1 MSGDLWGLRA
11 DTRRLDDDLELL
23 AVAGAHGLLFEQG
36 GCGLAGRGEAARL
49 EVPGGAERASSV
61 AAVQEALAA
70 LTGKDDVHVPGTGPV
85 AFGALPF
92 DPTVSGTLVVPA
104 LVVGRAED
112 GTRWCTT
119 IGRDEAEHAAA
130 EAHLA
135 DARNRA
141 AMPSATGRA
150 DGPSAFSVRPVRTP
164 VEWCAS
170 VHEATERMAA
180 TALHKA
186 VLARE
191 VVIEADEPLDLITI
205 VDRLRST
212 YPGCMISSIDG
223 MVGASPELLVSRV
236 GDVVRSHP
244 MAGTTPRGGDPT
256 ADARLAAMLLASAKD
271 RHEHQLTIDM
281 VHDTLLP
288 FCSYLDAE
296 AEPSV
301 VPVAN
306 VAHLATLV
314 EGRLST
320 PAASV
325 LELVAALHPT
335 PAVCGVPRDLA
346 LATIAELEQLDR
358 GRYAGPVGW
367 VDGAGNGRWAVGLRC
382 AEIDGHRARLFAGN
396 GIVADSDPAT
406 ELAET
411 RAKFQALL
419 GAILRP

>member
-11 DTRRLDDDLELL
+11 VTRRLDDDVDLL
-23 AVAGAHGLLFEQG
+23 AVAGAHGLLFEQRG
-36 GCGLAGRGEAARL
+36 SGLAARGEAVRL
-49 EVPGGAERASSV
+49 EIAGGDERAASV
-61 AAVQEALAA
+61 SAAQEALAA
-70 LTGKDDVHVPGTGPV
+70 MNGDDDVHLPGTGPV

-92 DPTVSGTLVVPA
+92 DPSAPGTLVVPS
-104 LVVGRAED
+104 LVVGRADD

-119 IGRDEAEHAAA
+119 VGRDEAEHHTAGARLA
-130 EAHLA
+130 EALGE
-135 DARNRA
+135 
-141 AMPSATGRA
+141 T
-150 DGPSAFSVRPVRTP
+150 GPSTPGAEASAFAVRPVRP
-164 VEWCAS
+164 PAEWCAS
-170 VHEATERMAA
+170 VREATERMARSD
-180 TALHKA
+180 LYKA

-191 VVIEADEPLDLITI
+191 VVIEADERLDPVTI
-205 VDRLRST
+205 LDRLRRT
-212 YPGCMISSIDG
+212 YPGCMITSIDG
-223 MVGASPELLVSRV
+223 MVGASPELLVSRT

-256 ADARLAAMLLASAKD
+256 ADARLAATLLASTKD

-296 AEPSV
+296 SEPSV

-306 VAHLATLV
+306 VQHLATMV
-314 EGRLST
+314 EGRLSA
-320 PAASV
+320 PAASA

-382 AEIDGHRARLFAGN
+382 AELDGTGARLFAGN
-396 GIVADSDPAT
+396 GIVEDSDPVT

>member
-11 DTRRLDDDLELL
+11 VTRRLDDDVDLL
-23 AVAGAHGLLFEQG
+23 AVAGAHGLLFEQRG
-36 GCGLAGRGEAARL
+36 SGLAARGEAVRL
-49 EVPGGAERASSV
+49 EIAGGAERVTSV
-61 AAVQEALAA
+61 TAAQAALAA
-70 LTGKDDVHVPGTGPV
+70 IAGEDDVRLPGTGPV

-92 DPTVSGTLVVPA
+92 DPAVSGTLVVPA
-104 LVVGRAED
+104 LIVGRAED

-119 IGRDEAEHAAA
+119 VGRDEAEHAAA
-130 EAHLA
+130 EARLA
-135 DARNRA
+135 EALTEFATPD
-141 AMPSATGRA
+141 ATGA
-150 DGPSAFSVRPVRTP
+150 EASAFSVRPVRP
-164 VEWCAS
+164 PAEWCAS
-170 VHEATERMAA
+170 VREATERMAA
-180 TALHKA
+180 TDLHKA

-191 VVIEADEPLDLITI
+191 VVIEADVALDPVTI
-205 VDRLRST
+205 LERLRRT

-223 MVGASPELLVSRV
+223 MVGASPELLVSRT

-256 ADARLAAMLLASAKD
+256 ADARLAATLLASAKD

-306 VAHLATLV
+306 VQHLATMV
-314 EGRLST
+314 EGRLSA

-325 LELVAALHPT
+325 LELMAALHPT

-382 AEIDGHRARLFAGN
+382 AELDGRRARLFAGN
-396 GIVADSDPAT
+396 GIVEDSDPAT